1 MKRKIS
7 KANIILTEDEMRP
20 VQELV
25 SLFRTKTVEGQTT
38 ATTNHTQQTVAT
50 GKETA
55 TSNILPNQQNMT
67 RDTTINTLPN
77 QQNRTLDT
85 TMTETQVLPNQQNRT
100 LDTTTETNTLP
111 TKQDETLDT
120 TANTLPTKQYVTLD
134 TTANTL
140 PTKQYVTLDTT
151 TNTLPTKQYMTLDTT
166 TNTLP
171 TQQNMTLD
179 TTMTA
184 TTNTLTTLQ
193 NTTSDTAA
201 TYNLSTFYYLTQQ
214 NTTLDTTATKVSL
227 NQHTITYD
235 TVTDNSQNN
244 YYPMDQNMELD
255 GTNNLQEFQSMATNS
270 LPTCQEIIEEIM
282 TSDTTT
288 TKNTLPYNWTDVT
301 TTGLLQAMYARVE
314 EVNNKVDEI
323 AAFLKIPK
331 KEFQKTNPRQLQQQ
345 GVAVS
350 MTYHLS
356 LNKKL
361 TIRVQVVETLQKI

>member
-1 MKRKIS
+1 VKRKIS
-7 KANIILTEDEMRP
+7 KANIILTEDEMRS

-100 LDTTTETNTLP
+100 LDTTTETKTLP

-140 PTKQYVTLDTT
+140 P
-151 TNTLPTKQYMTLDTT
+151 NKQYMTLDTT

-171 TQQNMTLD
+171 AQQNMTLD

-193 NTTSDTAA
+193 NTTSDTTA
-201 TYNLSTFYYLTQQ
+201 TNNLLTFYYLTQQ
-214 NTTLDTTATKVSL
+214 NTTLDTTAKKVSL

-331 KEFQKTNPRQLQQQ
+331 KEFQKTNSRQLQQQ
-345 GVAVS
+345 
-350 MTYHLS
+350 
-356 LNKKL
+356 
-361 TIRVQVVETLQKI
+361 

>member
-7 KANIILTEDEMRP
+7 KANIILTEDEMRS

-134 TTANTL
+134 TTANTI
-140 PTKQYVTLDTT
+140 P
-151 TNTLPTKQYMTLDTT
+151 NKQYMTLDTT

-171 TQQNMTLD
+171 AQQNMTLD

-193 NTTSDTAA
+193 NTTSDTTA
-201 TYNLSTFYYLTQQ
+201 TNNLLTFYYLTQQ

-270 LPTCQEIIEEIM
+270 LPTCQEITEEIM

-331 KEFQKTNPRQLQQQ
+331 KEFQKTNSRQLQQQ
-345 GVAVS
+345 
-350 MTYHLS
+350 
-356 LNKKL
+356 
-361 TIRVQVVETLQKI
+361 